1 MSAPGHRN
9 EVSLPATGR
18 KLAWPLAASFAFFLA
33 ALLICPWIGPTRIDV
48 HDAVFGPP
56 GNNSQQILLTA
67 RAPRILLAAMAGA
80 ALALA
85 GVGFQAMLRNPLA
98 DPYTLGIAAGGS
110 LGAVIAIRSGIEAG
124 ALGAFLYRLGISPLP
139 AAAFAGCL
147 VSVALVYFVAS
158 GRGQLPP
165 TTMVLAGVI
174 VSFFMSSIIMFLLYW
189 RTDFVDAY
197 QIMRWTMGS
206 LEITSFGPV
215 GRAAVF
221 FAIGSA
227 ALLALA
233 RPLNLLATGEALA
246 HSRGV
251 HVRRVKQLV
260 FVGASI
266 VTASV
271 ISLSGPIG
279 FIGIIVPH
287 AIRMMFGADH
297 RLVMPCSLLGGAGFL
312 IVCDTACRTLMA
324 PIELPVGVLTAL
336 LGGPFFIWLLR
347 REKRQSF
354 R

>member
-1 MSAPGHRN
+1 MTAPRPSD
-9 EVSLPATGR
+9 EAPLASTGR
-18 KLAWPLAASFAFFLA
+18 RMAMPLALSALFFVA
-33 ALLICPWIGPTRIDV
+33 ALAICPFIGPTTIDMR
-48 HDAVFGPP
+48 AALFGPA
-56 GNNSQQILLTA
+56 GNNDMMILMTA
-67 RAPRILLAAMAGA
+67 RLPRIVLAAMTGA

-110 LGAVIAIRSGIEAG
+110 LGAVVAIRSGIEASAVG
-124 ALGAFLYRLGISPLP
+124 ALFYALGVSPLP

-147 VSVALVYFVAS
+147 LSVGLVYFVAS
-158 GRGQLPP
+158 GRGQLPT

-174 VSFFMSSIIMFLLYW
+174 ISFFLSAIILFLLYW
-189 RTDFVDAY
+189 RTDFVDAF
-197 QIMRWTMGS
+197 QIMRWTVGS
-206 LEITSFGPV
+206 LDVTGFGPV
-215 GRAAVF
+215 WRAAVF
-221 FAIGSA
+221 FTIGSVL
-227 ALLALA
+227 LLALA

-251 HVRRVKQLV
+251 NVRRVKQLV
-260 FVGASI
+260 FLGASI
-266 VTASV
+266 VTAAV

-287 AIRMMFGADH
+287 AVRMMFGADH

-312 IVCDTACRTLMA
+312 VICDTICRTAMA
-324 PIELPVGVLTAL
+324 PLELPVGVLTAL